1 MKAFSSDDDTLT
13 PEEVAAFLA
22 LPREN
27 GGRDQLAE
35 ERTVRAL
42 RDARLLLPRQR
53 SRTERALVTG
63 GAVAA
68 ALLIF
73 AAGALYGRRI
83 AAHEV
88 ESASPAIDVQQTGTA
103 YVAALVR
110 LSRASDT
117 ERAPGF
123 EAGAATLRAAATS
136 LALVNPDD
144 SIAHRIRKSL
154 NDDNHYTGDR
164 KVIWF

>member
-1 MKAFSSDDDTLT
+1 MNQYRSGDELS
-13 PEEVAAFLA
+13 PEEAAAFLA
-22 LPREN
+22 LPREVA
-27 GGRDQLAE
+27 GTDQLAE

-42 RDARLLLPRQR
+42 RDAGLLVPHQR
-53 SRTERALVTG
+53 SRTNRLLAIG
-63 GAVAA
+63 GAIAA
-68 ALLIF
+68 ALVIF

-83 AAHEV
+83 AAHDV
-88 ESASPAIDVQQTGTA
+88 ESASPAIDVQQAGTA

-136 LALVNPDD
+136 LVMVNPND

-154 NDDNHYTGDR
+154 NEDNHYAGDR
-164 KVIWF
+164 TVIWY